1 MNNKQ
6 VEMIVKVL
14 MDTTDEEN
22 PYRYTIQ
29 KINKVGRF
37 RLQGTEEED
46 IQAYT
51 YLLITELLNKITINE
66 WNGMTD
72 KERERCLISYCK
84 DGFKKLSRNEEI
96 NNHVKCEYNKESG
109 KYEYTHLNHVNIDDI
124 DIYDNRSINGS
135 TLTQYIFSTY
145 VNESY
150 LTEHQLRYVHTV
162 INNYIDDSGDVR
174 DINTNEIL
182 YSKQVSYKH
191 KKCIS
196 NRLEPLIDK
205 DPNIIL
211 NKYERWT
218 TW

>member
-51 YLLITELLNKITINE
+51 YLLIIELLNKITINE

-84 DGFKKLSRNEEI
+84 DGFKKLSRNEGI
-96 NNHVKCEYNKESG
+96 NNHVKCEYNKEAG

-124 DIYDNRSINGS
+124 DIYDNQSINGS

-196 NRLEPLIDK
+196 NRLESLIDK
-205 DPNIIL
+205 DTNIIL
-211 NKYERWT
+211 NKYGRWT